1 MVSIN
6 NLTVI
11 SVYRVF
17 MIIEKVTPI
26 TKSRTQMQ
34 NTVCITNVM
43 TAALYRLSAPLPAA
57 GGVRLG
63 AGRAVRAA
71 PRHQA
76 LGQIHRHGERHEVGR

>member
-26 TKSRTQMQ
+26 TKSEHKIQS
-34 NTVCITNVM
+34 VDITNVM
-43 TAALYRLSAPLPAA
+43 TAALYRLAASLPAA

>member
-17 MIIEKVTPI
+17 MIIEKVTLI
-26 TKSRTQMQ
+26 TKSPTQ
-34 NTVCITNVM
+34 NTVYITNVM
-43 TAALYRLSAPLPAA
+43 TAALYRLAASLPAA

>member
-26 TKSRTQMQ
+26 TQSPAYTQS
-34 NTVCITNVM
+34 VSV
-43 TAALYRLSAPLPAA
+43 LPT
-57 GGVRLG
+57 
-63 AGRAVRAA
+63 
-71 PRHQA
+71 
-76 LGQIHRHGERHEVGR
+76 

>member
-17 MIIEKVTPI
+17 MIIEKVTP
-26 TKSRTQMQ
+26 SPSLH
-34 NTVCITNVM
+34 TVTVM
-43 TAALYRLSAPLPAA
+43 TAALYRLAASLPAA

-76 LGQIHRHGERHEVGR
+76 LGQIHCHGERHEVGR

>member
-17 MIIEKVTPI
+17 MIIEKVTSSPSPGHKI
-26 TKSRTQMQ
+26 
-34 NTVCITNVM
+34 TVCITNVM